1 MVGRLLCVFA
11 LLALVLWVLKRTG
24 GFGARRRGTP
34 LQVLSTTRLGKTAL
48 LSVVRV
54 HDEEYVLGITGH
66 AVTVVS
72 SRPAPAQPV
81 VADASPPGSATLAD
95 VGASAGPDAAPVA
108 YARLDELQTE
118 TAARPA
124 GPPSTA
130 RFLRDGWEVLRKRPV
145 EATAVSTAAVAAA
158 LAHARGEDAPPL
170 PRHGD
175 APPAPRH
182 EDARPASGHRDTLA
196 EPSFADGP
204 ADDQAGMD
212 AGPGEG
218 LDLWSRTDVAV

>member
-1 MVGRLLCVFA
+1 MVVRLAGVFA
-11 LLALVLWVLKRTG
+11 LLGAVLWVLKRTG
-24 GFGARRRGTP
+24 GVGARRRGTP
-34 LQVLSTTRLGKTAL
+34 LQVVSTTRLGKTAT

-54 HDEEYVLGITGH
+54 HDEEYVLGVTGH

-72 SRPAPAQPV
+72 SRPVPAPPEAV
-81 VADASPPGSATLAD
+81 TDRRTGRLGRSRTAAGARTADSAGAADDASRGAAEPAD
-95 VGASAGPDAAPVA
+95 T
-108 YARLDELQTE
+108 RLDDLLAE
-118 TAARPA
+118 TPPRPL

-158 LAHARGEDAPPL
+158 LAHARGDE
-170 PRHGD
+170 
-175 APPAPRH
+175 APPAP
-182 EDARPASGHRDTLA
+182 ARPHGSTLDT
-196 EPSFADGP
+196 PSPSSADGP
-204 ADDQAGMD
+204 ADDQAGTD